1 MKMHAIIE
9 IEEGTLNVVVGGRD
23 GARTRVMRSVRI
35 PLADLGTATIENA
48 LRTVGSDVLQ
58 GAQGVHVVIGDRRS
72 QHFLSTLPK
81 MASCDAVS
89 FVTREALRL
98 GNIQSA
104 DDMMVSTRLVRM
116 LAGNQMQ
123 LGSTAVAR
131 SVWRPVATA
140 LENHGMPVLSL
151 QTMESCLAM
160 ATDSSFT
167 EPVAVLECNGS
178 KARYVVSVDQMPVQ
192 VRRFMLGGV
201 GAAGGDDEQR
211 DVTMMTQLAMEL
223 PRTMDWLRETGQAL
237 PRHTW
242 IGTRVGLSKESLEML
257 AGDEVGKLTLAP
269 CDVAWDQEL
278 AAPSVGVAALLNRLS
293 TGVKSASLLDPAKLS
308 LPMNSRH
315 LVSMFAAAC
324 VAIMGGY
331 SAIVDGSEW
340 FKASEHVAQ
349 VADDC
354 DEVQAQLDDLSGGA
368 ESGSVMNTSPQL
380 AQALTMR
387 RPLSRLIGE
396 ISNSVSEGVSL
407 EEIKFASTS
416 SIVVSGQVEGSSRQD
431 ALTAMGHFTK
441 KVHALEFVMAEGHDE
456 VSEVVGQLNRFRFKL
471 TLAWRN

>member
-1 MKMHAIIE
+1 
-9 IEEGTLNVVVGGRD
+9 
-23 GARTRVMRSVRI
+23 
-35 PLADLGTATIENA
+35 
-48 LRTVGSDVLQ
+48 
-58 GAQGVHVVIGDRRS
+58 
-72 QHFLSTLPK
+72 
-81 MASCDAVS
+81 
-89 FVTREALRL
+89 
-98 GNIQSA
+98 
-104 DDMMVSTRLVRM
+104 
-116 LAGNQMQ
+116 
-123 LGSTAVAR
+123 
-131 SVWRPVATA
+131 
-140 LENHGMPVLSL
+140 
-151 QTMESCLAM
+151 
-160 ATDSSFT
+160 
-167 EPVAVLECNGS
+167 
-178 KARYVVSVDQMPVQ
+178 
-192 VRRFMLGGV
+192 
-201 GAAGGDDEQR
+201 
-211 DVTMMTQLAMEL
+211 
-223 PRTMDWLRETGQAL
+223 
-237 PRHTW
+237 
-242 IGTRVGLSKESLEML
+242 ML

-396 ISNSVSEGVSL
+396 ISNSVSAGVSL

-416 SIVVSGQVEGSSRQD
+416 PIVVSGQVEGSSRQD

-441 KVHALEFVMAEGHDE
+441 KVHALEFVMAKGHDE
-456 VSEVVGQLNRFRFKL
+456 VSEVVGQLNRFRFTL